1 MSDNAARQRR
11 FPLEPRVVDVTD
23 LTDEDDDGNNG
34 KPVTPPSTTTTPTT
48 QPKRKT
54 KGKKRPRVEEED
66 EYSPYLDIFRV
77 LTFLLLASCGLSYL
91 VSGGESFLWGMQHRP
106 NYLKLSWW
114 KMQYVGGDH
123 GPYSS
128 GPRYFTLEE
137 LAEYDGSVVEK
148 PVYLSIDGN
157 VFDVSAGRHIYGPG
171 GSYHYFAGVDASRG
185 FVTGCFADDRTGDLR
200 GVEDMFLP
208 LDNPEVDSHW
218 TPAELAAKKVQERKD
233 AVKRVH
239 DAVQHWV
246 DFFTKSHKYHYV
258 GKLKREPG
266 WEGELKPLCKAAQE
280 GRAYREVPTK
290 EGK

>member
-1 MSDNAARQRR
+1 MNEYTARQRR
-11 FPLEPRVVDVTD
+11 RDPALEPRVVDMTD
-23 LTDEDDDGNNG
+23 LTDEEEDGNNG
-34 KPVTPPSTTTTPTT
+34 KPVTPPPTTTT
-48 QPKRKT
+48 QPKQRKT
-54 KGKKRPRVEEED
+54 KSKKRQLLEEED
-66 EYSPYLDIFRV
+66 DYSPYLDIFRV

-91 VSGGESFLWGMQHRP
+91 VSGGESYFWGMQNKP

-114 KMQYVGGDH
+114 KMQYN
-123 GPYSS
+123 

-137 LAEYDGSVVEK
+137 LAGYDGSLPDR

-218 TPAELAAKKVQERKD
+218 TPAELAAKKAQERKD
-233 AVKRVH
+233 ALKRVH

-246 DFFTKSHKYHYV
+246 DFFTKSTKYHYV

-266 WEGELKPLCKAAQE
+266 WEGEVKPLCKPAQE
-280 GRAYREVPTK
+280 GRAYREVPTEEEK
-290 EGK
+290 